1 MKNWLP
7 KKTVSMLKD
16 ESGAALMMAIFT
28 VTMLMVIATEIMYQT
43 NVELVVSSQQINQLK
58 AHYAAKAGVEISL
71 LRIHIF
77 RKAAAMLGDKAPLG
91 MLDPIWRMPFSWPP
105 ILPEDT
111 SAVDKDQIAAAVKQS
126 SMQAQYF
133 ATIDPEGGL
142 IDINDLASPSK
153 VIADATKEQLLQIF
167 KSRVEGDEAFADK
180 YRGFEFEK
188 VVNNIVDWVDEDKTS
203 LNGGDEAGQYP
214 DRPNDLTPP
223 NAPFM
228 TVDELHMVAELDDD
242 LFEMLKNRVTV
253 YGAKT
258 INPNYAAKEVL
269 MSLHPGINAE
279 NADKIIEERGK
290 PERVKEGGFKDE
302 ADFVAFLGTLQGM
315 PRENPFRDDKNNV
328 IVPLSFKQE
337 SNFRIRSTGRAGR
350 FEKNI
355 VAIVFDFERV
365 KGTLKTFVAP
375 PTPTPGP
382 TPPGGAPATPTPAPT
397 PPPAPP
403 KVPNERPN
411 IVYWNES

>member
-1 MKNWLP
+1 M
-7 KKTVSMLKD
+7 KKTLKMLKD

-77 RKAAAMLGDKAPLG
+77 RKAASMLGGKVPSG

-111 SAVDKDQIAAAVKQS
+111 SAVDRDQIASAVKQS
-126 SMQAQYF
+126 AMQAQYF

-142 IDINDLASPSK
+142 IDINDLSSPSK
-153 VIADATKEQLLQIF
+153 VIADATKEQLLQMF
-167 KSRVEGDEAFADK
+167 KGRLEGDEDFAER

-188 VVNNIVDWVDEDKTS
+188 LVNNIIDWVDEDKVS

-214 DRPNDLTPP
+214 DRPTELIPP

-228 TVDELHMVAELDDD
+228 TVDELHMVALMDDD

-253 YGAKT
+253 YGAKA
-258 INPNYAAKEVL
+258 INPNYASKEIL
-269 MSLHPGINAE
+269 MSLHPGITEE
-279 NADKIIEERGK
+279 NANKIIEERSK
-290 PERVKEGGFKDE
+290 PERNQGGGFKDE
-302 ADFVAFLGTLQGM
+302 QEFVSFLNGLGIQG
-315 PRENPFRDDKNNV
+315 NPFRDDKNNV
-328 IVPLSFKQE
+328 LVPLIFEEE

-350 FEKNI
+350 FEKTI
-355 VAIVFDFERV
+355 TAIVFDFDRV
-365 KGTLKTFVAP
+365 KGRLKTFVAT
-375 PTPTPGP
+375 PTPTPAPSG
-382 TPPGGAPATPTPAPT
+382 PGGAPAPTPTPTPAPT
-397 PPPAPP
+397 PP

-411 IVYWNES
+411 IVYWNET

>member
-1 MKNWLP
+1 M
-7 KKTVSMLKD
+7 KKTIRMLKD

-58 AHYAAKAGVEISL
+58 SHYAAKAGVEISL

-77 RKAAAMLGDKAPLG
+77 RKAAGMLGDKVPPG
-91 MLDPIWRMPFSWPP
+91 MLDPIWRIPFSWPP

-111 SAVDKDQIAAAVKQS
+111 SAVDKDMIKSAVKKS
-126 SMQAQYF
+126 TMQAQYF

-153 VIADATKEQLLQIF
+153 VIAEATKDQILQIF
-167 KSRVEGDEAFADK
+167 AGRVEEDEDFAEK
-180 YRGFEFEK
+180 YRSFEFEK
-188 VVNNIVDWVDEDKTS
+188 LVNNMIDWVDDDKTS

-214 DRPNDLTPP
+214 DRQSDLIPP

-228 TVDELHMVAELDDD
+228 TVDELHMVALMEDQ
-242 LFEMLKNRVTV
+242 LFEMLKNRLTV
-253 YGAKT
+253 YGAKA

-269 MSLHPGINAE
+269 MSLHPGINKD
-279 NADKIIEERGK
+279 NADKIIEERTK
-290 PERVKEGGFKDE
+290 PTRNDGAGFKDE
-302 ADFVAFLGTLQGM
+302 GEFVGFLNTLGILN
-315 PRENPFRDDKNNV
+315 NPFRDDKNNV
-328 IVPLSFKQE
+328 LVPLLFKRE

-355 VAIVFDFERV
+355 IAIVFDFERV
-365 KGTLKTFVAP
+365 KGQLKTFVAQ

-382 TPPGGAPATPTPAPT
+382 TPPGGSAPPPPTPTPAPT
-397 PPPAPP
+397 PEP
-403 KVPNERPN
+403 VPNERPN
-411 IVYWNES
+411 IVYWNET